1 MERILKWIRE
11 CDAAWHGVF
20 RSFVNIPAPHKNVR
34 KIEMSTAIKN
44 EHFDRAMTETCQG
57 VLSKHIFYFLIALT
71 LSKLTSSLLK
81 TCV

>member
-1 MERILKWIRE
+1 
-11 CDAAWHGVF
+11 
-20 RSFVNIPAPHKNVR
+20 
-34 KIEMSTAIKN
+34 MSTAIKN